1 MTNNHPSTT
10 DVVDVAVKSLRET
23 PVPDGPP
30 PVLVALT
37 LDALHACGPGIE
49 EPPSRGRSTRMLHLA
64 RYGSL
69 TAAATAVALLVGW
82 MTFSPNTSRVAFG
95 EVIRELKAAGSVQF
109 TLTTLANGVQI
120 PARWWIRGDQLR
132 MEYPGQAVFVFDLKT
147 KQSVQID
154 LVHKTARRTTVSSE
168 AAEQSRSILHE
179 LTHLQ
184 PEGAR
189 PLDDEELDGR
199 KALVYEVDDLG
210 DVRFLGL
217 ESAEACMKLWVDP
230 ESKLPVRIV
239 VQVVSTGENIRAD
252 TPFDTTLTFDDF
264 EWNKPLDASLFSLQ
278 VPEGFSVQESPA
290 PSQP

>member
-1 MTNNHPSTT
+1 MTNNHQSTT
-10 DVVDVAVKSLRET
+10 DVVDVAAKSLRET

-30 PVLVALT
+30 PALVALT
-37 LDALHACGPGIE
+37 LEALHACGPE
-49 EPPSRGRSTRMLHLA
+49 EPPSLGRNTRTLRLA

-95 EVIRELKAAGSVQF
+95 EVIRELKAAGSVQL
-109 TLTTLANGVQI
+109 TLTHTLANGVQI
-120 PARWWIRGDQLR
+120 PARWSIRGDQLR
-132 MEYPGQAVFVFDLKT
+132 MEYPGQAVLVSDLKA
-147 KQSVQID
+147 KQSVTID
-154 LVHKTARRTTVSSE
+154 LVHKTALRTTVSSE
-168 AAEQSRSILHE
+168 AAERSRSILHE

-184 PEGAR
+184 PESAR

-210 DVRFLGL
+210 DTRLLGL

-239 VQVVSTGENIRAD
+239 VQLVSTGENIRAD

-264 EWNKPLDASLFSLQ
+264 EWNKPFDASLFSLQ
-278 VPEGFSVQESPA
+278 VPEGFSVQEGPP